1 MAEGLVHV
9 EEFIAGRGQ
18 YVPPLMVRQVRAAS
32 HTGPA
37 LQGSIDGTQWT
48 RPPCVKGAVSE
59 ADWGI
64 VSVIDN
70 PSVNALR

>member
-18 YVPPLMVRQVRAAS
+18 YAPPLMVRQVRAAS

-37 LQGSIDGTQWT
+37 LRGSIDGTNGLG
-48 RPPCVKGAVSE
+48 PLV
-59 ADWGI
+59 
-64 VSVIDN
+64 
-70 PSVNALR
+70 